1 MLKLRASL
9 KRFLRLGLPF
19 GLLLLAFSLPTVR
32 PAYAELCYYSYY
44 DTIYT
49 DATKSEPCG
58 SYDSCTRTYD
68 GCITPYR
75 TTEIGFCCR

>member
-1 MLKLRASL
+1 MLKLPL
-9 KRFLRLGLPF
+9 KRSLRLGLPF
-19 GLLLLAFSLPTVR
+19 GVLLLALSLPAAK
-32 PAYAELCYYSYY
+32 PAQALGTCYYSYY

-49 DATKSEPCG
+49 DSTKSEPCG

-75 TTEIGFCCR
+75 TTEIGICCR

>member
-1 MLKLRASL
+1 MTQLRAPL
-9 KRFLRLGLPF
+9 KRFLKLSLPF
-19 GLLLLAFSLPTVR
+19 VLLLIAFSTPVVR
-32 PAYAELCYYSYY
+32 PAYAICYYSYF

-58 SYDSCTRTYD
+58 TYDSCTRTYD

-75 TTEIGFCCR
+75 TTEIGFCCP